1 MKWVT
6 KNGES
11 IKNYNMKGTID
22 RILAQKDLED
32 KKARLVNLARKMDKG
47 KVSLLVSSNL
57 IVRVPPDMVRTR
69 KDLKKTLKLLKQK
82 YGV

>member
-1 MKWVT
+1 
-6 KNGES
+6 
-11 IKNYNMKGTID
+11 MKGLID
-22 RILAQKDLED
+22 RLLEQRVQEN
-32 KKARLVNLARKMDKG
+32 KVARLISLARKMDEG

-57 IVRVPPDMVRTR
+57 IVRVPPDMVRTK

>member
-1 MKWVT
+1 
-6 KNGES
+6 
-11 IKNYNMKGTID
+11 MKGLID
-22 RILAQKDLED
+22 RLLEQRVQEN
-32 KKARLVNLARKMDKG
+32 KVARLISLARKMDEG

-57 IVRVPPDMVRTR
+57 IVRVPPDKVRTK